1 MADTFERKMEQVVNA
16 YLNGDSVLHAA
27 REAGVSTVKARKIL
41 ITAGLWESETSIKIG
56 NLLRQGMGTEQIAEE
71 LSVSVKNVQAY
82 MPYGKGI
89 YQEGQR
95 SFEAIRAD
103 KYRRRMRE
111 AAAMQVVQR
120 ADKRKNE
127 EGQEK
132 AIRGRREGRESVG
145 GQKKP
150 VVRRLH
156 LELNMQDVTEKDIQ
170 ILKKY
175 GAMKDAISRDILV
188 PEDITLHA
196 LNYAI
201 LRMFGWQNGHLH
213 HFRLPEEDL
222 GQLTGN
228 QFAAWAEMAGIY
240 FRFPTEDYEDIYWDD
255 DYKEGQSIKTWMRKK
270 YSGPYTYKGYG
281 EHYLVSQ
288 IEVRDLFSRWE
299 EITVREFDFLK
310 RREPYRVK
318 LREATIGQVE
328 QAFADMDCREL
339 VERLPL
345 AQVLRVP
352 GKCGEGIAAVKR
364 DLAEKLAGLDVN
376 EGIAQ
381 YESGRFRSERK
392 VRECLTQYDIPVM
405 PVTDQLFYR
414 YDYGDGWEVGICCTG
429 EYRKEGEGIWT
440 DAAGREADVGSEK
453 LEEVLEKCCPICIAK
468 DGIELVDDVGGIH
481 GFCEML
487 RIICEWDPQDEE
499 QCRERAAMLDWA
511 EGMGWTGRKRSPEQ
525 TL

>member
-1 MADTFERKMEQVVNA
+1 MYRDTLF
-16 YLNGDSVLHAA
+16 LLH
-27 REAGVSTVKARKIL
+27 S
-41 ITAGLWESETSIKIG
+41 
-56 NLLRQGMGTEQIAEE
+56 
-71 LSVSVKNVQAY
+71 
-82 MPYGKGI
+82 P
-89 YQEGQR
+89 
-95 SFEAIRAD
+95 
-103 KYRRRMRE
+103 
-111 AAAMQVVQR
+111 
-120 ADKRKNE
+120 
-127 EGQEK
+127 
-132 AIRGRREGRESVG
+132 
-145 GQKKP
+145 
-150 VVRRLH
+150 
-156 LELNMQDVTEKDIQ
+156 
-170 ILKKY
+170 
-175 GAMKDAISRDILV
+175 
-188 PEDITLHA
+188 
-196 LNYAI
+196 
-201 LRMFGWQNGHLH
+201 
-213 HFRLPEEDL
+213 
-222 GQLTGN
+222 
-228 QFAAWAEMAGIY
+228 
-240 FRFPTEDYEDIYWDD
+240 
-255 DYKEGQSIKTWMRKK
+255 
-270 YSGPYTYKGYG
+270 
-281 EHYLVSQ
+281 
-288 IEVRDLFSRWE
+288 
-299 EITVREFDFLK
+299 
-310 RREPYRVK
+310 
-318 LREATIGQVE
+318 
-328 QAFADMDCREL
+328 
-339 VERLPL
+339 ERLPL

-392 VRECLTQYDIPVM
+392 VREYLTQYDIPVM